1 MDRTVPSSGT
11 PRNMDGIKSIIEWDM
26 DIEIKNTPRY
36 SGENEVRRN
45 DEDAKTNAPTVLTW
59 IPGIIPVTAPQTTP
73 IMHAII
79 RSKI

>member
-36 SGENEVRRN
+36 SGENEVRRK
-45 DEDAKTNAPTVLTW
+45 DEDAKTNAPTVLT
-59 IPGIIPVTAPQTTP
+59 
-73 IMHAII
+73 
-79 RSKI
+79 